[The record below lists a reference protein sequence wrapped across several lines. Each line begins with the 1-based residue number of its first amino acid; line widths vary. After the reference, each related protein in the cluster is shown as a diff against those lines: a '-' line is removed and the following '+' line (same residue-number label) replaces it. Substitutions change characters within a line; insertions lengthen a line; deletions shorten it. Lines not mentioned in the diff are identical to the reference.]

1 MIKKQKEMVIPSDS
15 EGKKNKEQNEFIL
28 EVKNIHKIYNQ
39 NSTEPVYALKGVDI
53 KIKKGEFIAL
63 MGRSGSGKSTFLHQ
77 VALLDTP
84 TKGIIKI
91 NGQEVSKMSN
101 LEKTNFRLNFI
112 GYIFQD
118 YALLPEL
125 TLFENIAL
133 PMMALGYKKEKYE
146 KDVLEVMK
154 KVGLDGLDHH
164 LPGELSG
171 GQQQR
176 VSIARSIVNKPAIL
190 FADEPT
196 ANLDLESSQAVL
208 DTMKNLVDDY
218 GQTIIMVTHEEDDMK
233 YVDRAIWLKD
243 GKRYKK

>member
-1 MIKKQKEMVIPSDS
+1 MTTEFKKKINENSSDI
-15 EGKKNKEQNEFIL
+15 IL
-28 EVKNIHKIYNQ
+28 EVNNIHKIYNP
-39 NSTEPVYALKGVDI
+39 NSQEPVHALKGVSA
-53 KIKKGEFIAL
+53 KFKKGEFVAL

-77 VALLDTP
+77 VALLDIP
-84 TKGIIKI
+84 TKGDIKI

-101 LEKTNFRLNFI
+101 KEKTDFRLHFI

-133 PMMALGYKKEKYE
+133 PMMALGYNKKKYE
-146 KDVLEVMK
+146 KDVLDVID
-154 KVGLDGLDHH
+154 KVGLSGLGHH

-176 VSIARSIVNKPAIL
+176 VSIARSIVNKPDIL

-196 ANLDLESSQAVL
+196 ANLDFESSKIVL
-208 DTMKNLVDDY
+208 DTMRSLVDDY
-218 GQTIIMVTHEEDDMK
+218 GQTIIMVTHEGDDMK
-233 YVDRAIWLKD
+233 YVDRSI
-243 GKRYKK
+243 

>member
-1 MIKKQKEMVIPSDS
+1 MTTEFKKKINENSSDI
-15 EGKKNKEQNEFIL
+15 IL
-28 EVKNIHKIYNQ
+28 EVNNIHKIYNP
-39 NSTEPVYALKGVDI
+39 NSQEPVHALKGVSA
-53 KIKKGEFIAL
+53 KFKKGEFVAL

-77 VALLDTP
+77 VALLDIP
-84 TKGIIKI
+84 TKGDIKI

-101 LEKTNFRLNFI
+101 KEKTDFRLHFI

-133 PMMALGYKKEKYE
+133 PMMALGYNKKKYE
-146 KDVLEVMK
+146 KDVLDVID
-154 KVGLDGLDHH
+154 KVGLSGLGHH

-176 VSIARSIVNKPAIL
+176 VSIARSIVNKPDIL

-196 ANLDLESSQAVL
+196 ANLDFESSKIVL
-208 DTMKNLVDDY
+208 DTMRSLVDDY
-218 GQTIIMVTHEEDDMK
+218 GQTIIMVTHEGDDMK
-233 YVDRAIWLKD
+233 YVDRSIWLKD
-243 GKRYKK
+243 GELEKEEDLK